1 MSVSSEEYDEL
12 KRKYEQLEREHA
24 RLEKIHESLVEQH
37 HPAYMQKV
45 LEADAWKE
53 ECAKMKRWFENRTD
67 ELGICEEKLASCNE
81 TIVAQG
87 ATIVAQGATIAAR
100 DATIVSL
107 KEQVADFEQIVQAMT
122 DGPLHIPSESNP
134 VEAILGFY
142 GLLDDM

>member
-87 ATIVAQGATIAAR
+87 ATIAAR

-107 KEQVADFEQIVQAMT
+107 KEQVADFEQIVKAMT